1 MNRNTP
7 ETISQK
13 YRSEIAMPGYKFV
26 ISYAEKLDGETVEV
40 LHKHLEFEVYYVLAN
55 RILSRVADREFTLE
69 CGDLILLAPDV
80 EHHTVYEP
88 QVAKEYFVLIF
99 SIEPVVAA
107 KSGQSDNRANYE
119 EVVKQLQRA
128 REASFLTA
136 HGDDIMARI
145 IAQIGREMLERR
157 VGWQDMVNSLLHH
170 FFLYVLRA
178 LEAGQSSV
186 PVPSEH
192 LNLGVEATKFMHGNY
207 HRQIAVEDAA
217 AYLGISPRHVNR
229 AFRQVFGSTFSKTLS
244 LFRLNYAKKL
254 LVTTD
259 SPIEKIAELVGFKS
273 SRTLFKLFQQYE
285 GMTVSDYR
293 SHSRKK
299 KPGRAIKAT
308 ARLRLGGD
316 KKTRQRAKGWW

>member
-13 YRSEIAMPGYKFV
+13 YRSEIIMPGYKFI

-40 LHKHLEFEVYYVLAN
+40 LHKHLDFEVYYVLAN
-55 RILSRVADREFTLE
+55 RILSRVVDRELTLE
-69 CGDLILLAPDV
+69 CGDLLLLAPDV
-80 EHHTVYEP
+80 QHHTVYEP

-99 SIEPVVAA
+99 SVEPLSVA

-119 EVVKQLQRA
+119 EVVRQLDLA
-128 REASFLTA
+128 RRESFLTA
-136 HGDDIMARI
+136 HGDDTMARI
-145 IAQIGREMLERR
+145 VTEIGKEMVERQ

-170 FFLYVLRA
+170 FFLYSLRA

-186 PVPSEH
+186 PAPSEH

-217 AYLGISPRHVNR
+217 AYLDISPRHVNR

-244 LFRLNYAKKL
+244 LFRLNYAKKF

-259 SPIEKIAELVGFKS
+259 DPIEKIAERVGFKS

-293 SHSRKK
+293 LQYRKK
-299 KPGRAIKAT
+299 ERAGK
-308 ARLRLGGD
+308 
-316 KKTRQRAKGWW
+316 